1 MGLSGYLRAGSY
13 LPPAP
18 PPRVP
23 QGVSLAVLSRPP
35 GAQQSLGVNRPTH
48 QPTRACAPLPPITG
62 PGRPATHPSACAQG
76 PAGSQALPGRW
87 GGGPRAV
94 ALPLERLS
102 ALFSHLTW
110 RGGHSCCVTGEA
122 VATRMTWPRSQR
134 AKPAWGPG
142 KENVPLPCLP
152 TDAGHLVSG
161 PSPSAVPEV
170 KGA

>member
-1 MGLSGYLRAGSY
+1 MHVHRFLPSQDLGD
-13 LPPAP
+13 LPPTP
-18 PPRVP
+18 RPVLRVP
-23 QGVSLAVLSRPP
+23 
-35 GAQQSLGVNRPTH
+35 LGVRLCWG
-48 QPTRACAPLPPITG
+48 RRRGG
-62 PGRPATHPSACAQG
+62 PG
-76 PAGSQALPGRW
+76 
-87 GGGPRAV
+87 AV

-170 KGA
+170 KGACGAENSRRSDKCVPESHGGRW